1 MTRVTAAAAAI
12 AIAIGAGTA
21 APRTAIA
28 ATVEQTHSVTKT
40 YQTTFQ
46 LDSGRSVAFAGG
58 ILRLTSSKEGYINGD
73 YNPPGTGILLPVV
86 GGRNGAD
93 VWFDI
98 GTATKTTHV
107 TGTLEGERIVGY
119 AVEPDGSQYRFNATP
134 PVGGG

>member
-12 AIAIGAGTA
+12 AIAIGAGAA
-21 APRTAIA
+21 APRSVRA
-28 ATVEQTHSVTKT
+28 ATVQQTHSVTKT

-58 ILRLTSSKEGYINGD
+58 ILRLTLSKEGYINGD
-73 YNPPGTGILLPVV
+73 YNPPGTGALIPVV

-98 GTATKTTHV
+98 GTATRTTHV
-107 TGTLEGERIVGY
+107 TGTLQGDSIFGY
-119 AVEPDGSQYRFNATP
+119 AVEPDGSQYRFSATP
-134 PVGGG
+134 PAAGG